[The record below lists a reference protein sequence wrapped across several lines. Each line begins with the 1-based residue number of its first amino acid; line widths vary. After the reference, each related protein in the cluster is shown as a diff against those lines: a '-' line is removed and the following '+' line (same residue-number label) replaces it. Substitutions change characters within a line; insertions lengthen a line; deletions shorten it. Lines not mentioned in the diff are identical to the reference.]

1 MADSSLFDE
10 YFEGK
15 EEVFSPFI
23 TPDTRKWGFQL
34 HLKGSLFAA
43 LLLLVSFILSFNPA
57 FLPLSKGL
65 LIVVYFLAGMP
76 ALIETI
82 EDLSNLIINIDVL
95 MTLAA
100 FGSVLIGSPMEGALL
115 LVLFA
120 ISGSM
125 EEAVTSKAKS
135 SLRELHKLSPTT
147 AWVLNDQ
154 NRFVVRS
161 VKDVKIQD
169 RILVK
174 AGEVIP
180 LDGLVVKGASSV
192 NLVHLTGE
200 NLPVLKK
207 VGDTVPAG
215 GKNMEGALEIE
226 VTHVISDSTL
236 AKIIEL
242 VTQAQDAKPKLQQWF
257 DQLSD
262 RYAKAIIFLAFFFA
276 LTFPYLLNLPFLGEE
291 GSIYRALAFLI
302 AASPCALIIAI
313 PIAYLSALSVSAS
326 KGVLLKGGVTLDGL
340 YNVKKVA
347 FDKTGT
353 LTTGELKWLKSESMS
368 KVPVSDEVMSI
379 AYALE
384 VNAVHPIA
392 KAIQTAGEKL
402 KVQPASIDAFKM
414 IPGYGVEAVYKNL
427 PVFIGQAIYLED
439 KIESEKYQKLTNWVN
454 EVKTKGYL
462 IAVMRLGDEL
472 ILFQFEDTLR
482 PNVKDTLSNLQKLG
496 LKLAMLTGDHFASA
510 KKVADELHL
519 DEFYA
524 DLKPEDKLR
533 LVEKFSNESP
543 LAFVGDGVNDAP
555 ALARATV
562 GIGMGKG
569 GSRAAVDAAD
579 VVLLQDNIDRLDWLF
594 KKSKDTRS
602 VVTQNLVISTLAILI
617 AAIPALGGWVPLWLA
632 VVMHEGG
639 TVIVGLNGLRLTRK

>member
-1 MADSSLFDE
+1 MSEASLFEE

-15 EEVFSPFI
+15 EEAFSPFI
-23 TPDTRKWGFQL
+23 TPDTRYLGKNL
-34 HLKGSLFAA
+34 YLKASLFA
-43 LLLLVSFILSFNPA
+43 SFILFISFLLSFNPNYA
-57 FLPLSKGL
+57 SLSTGL
-65 LIVVYFLAGMP
+65 LIAVYFFAGIP

-135 SLRELHKLSPTT
+135 SLKELHKLSPSS
-147 AWVLNDQ
+147 AWVLSREG
-154 NRFVVRS
+154 RFQLKS
-161 VKDVKIQD
+161 VKDVNVGEI
-169 RILVK
+169 ILIK
-174 AGEVIP
+174 AGEVAP
-180 LDGLVVKGASSV
+180 LDGKVVKGISSV

-207 VGDTVPAG
+207 EGDLVPAG
-215 GKNMEGALEIE
+215 AKNMEGALEVE
-226 VTHVISDSTL
+226 VTHLSQDSTI

-242 VTQAQDAKPKLQQWF
+242 VTQAQDAKPRLQQWF
-257 DQLSD
+257 DNLSE
-262 RYAKAIIFLAFFFA
+262 RYAKTIIVLAFIFA
-276 LTFPYLLNLPFLGEE
+276 LSFPTLFGMPYLGEE

-313 PIAYLSALSVSAS
+313 PIAYLSALSVSARN
-326 KGVLLKGGVTLDGL
+326 GVLLKGGVTLDAL
-340 YNVKKVA
+340 YKVNKIG

-353 LTTGELKWLKSESMS
+353 LTTGQLKWVDAINLSGEKID
-368 KVPVSDEVMSI
+368 SDI
-379 AYALE
+379 LPLAYTME
-384 VNAVHPIA
+384 VNAVHPVA
-392 KAIQTAGEKL
+392 KAIQAKGEEE
-402 KVQPASIDAFKM
+402 KVKPRDIRDFKM
-414 IPGYGVEAVYKNL
+414 IPGYGVEAYFEGKLVY
-427 PVFIGQAIYLED
+427 IGQPDYLEK
-439 KIESEKYQKLTNWVN
+439 KIDAAKFRSLLERVN
-454 EVKTKGYL
+454 EARKEGYL
-462 IAVMRLGDEL
+462 IAVMLKGDD
-472 ILFQFEDTLR
+472 LFLFKFEDTPR
-482 PNVKDTLSNLQKLG
+482 FNVKPTLKNLHEMG
-496 LKLAMLTGDHFASA
+496 YKLAMLTGDHFDSA
-510 KKVADELHL
+510 QKVAKELGL

-533 LVEKFSNESP
+533 WVEKLSKEDS

-555 ALARATV
+555 ALARASV

-579 VVLLQDNIDRLDWLF
+579 VVLLQDSIEKLDWLF
-594 KKSKDTRS
+594 KKSRQTRS
-602 VVTQNLVISTLAILI
+602 VVRQNLFIATLAIFA
-617 AAIPALGGWVPLWLA
+617 AAIPALGGFIPLWLA

-639 TVIVGLNGLRLTRK
+639 TVIVGLNGLRLLR

>member
-1 MADSSLFDE
+1 MTDSTLFED

-15 EEVFSPFI
+15 EESYSPFI
-23 TPDTRKWGFQL
+23 TPNTR
-34 HLKGSLFAA
+34 HLGQQINLKASLLA
-43 LLLLVSFILSFNPA
+43 LIILAISFLLSFNPNYA
-57 FLPLSKGL
+57 PLSTGL
-65 LIVVYFLAGMP
+65 LIAVYFFAGIP

-135 SLRELHKLSPTT
+135 SLKELHKLSPTT
-147 AWVLNDQ
+147 AWVKSQ
-154 NRFVVRS
+154 EGRFQVKS
-161 VKDVKIQD
+161 VKDVKVGEI
-169 RILVK
+169 ILIK
-174 AGEVIP
+174 AGEVVP
-180 LDGLVVKGASSV
+180 LDGKVVKGTSSV

-207 VGDTVPAG
+207 EYDSVPAG
-215 GKNMEGALEIE
+215 AKNMEGALEIE
-226 VTHVISDSTL
+226 VTHLSQDSTI

-242 VTQAQDAKPKLQQWF
+242 VTQAQDAKPRLQQWF
-257 DQLSD
+257 DSLSE
-262 RYAKAIIFLAFFFA
+262 RYAKTIIFLAFVFA
-276 LTFPYLLNLPFLGEE
+276 ITFPYLFGMPFLGEE

-313 PIAYLSALSVSAS
+313 PIAYLSALSVSARN
-326 KGVLLKGGVTLDGL
+326 GVLLKGGVTLDAL
-340 YNVKKVA
+340 YKVNKIG

-353 LTTGELKWLKSESMS
+353 LTTGQLKWVDAVNLSGKKIGE
-368 KVPVSDEVMSI
+368 EVLPL
-379 AYALE
+379 AYTME
-384 VNAVHPIA
+384 VNAVHPVA
-392 KAIQTAGEKL
+392 KAIQAKGEQEHVKP
-402 KVQPASIDAFKM
+402 VDIRDFKM
-414 IPGYGVEAVYKNL
+414 IPGYGVEAYFEDKWVY
-427 PVFIGQAIYLED
+427 IGQPDYLED
-439 KIESEKYQKLTNWVN
+439 KLDRPKFDELLRRVN
-454 EVKTKGYL
+454 EVRKQGYL
-462 IAVMRLGDEL
+462 IAVMQKGEDSL
-472 ILFQFEDTLR
+472 LFQFEDTPRL
-482 PNVKDTLSNLQKLG
+482 NVKPTLVHLHEMG
-496 LKLAMLTGDHFASA
+496 YKLAMLTGDHFDSA
-510 KKVADELHL
+510 QKVAKELGL

-524 DLKPEDKLR
+524 DLKPEDKLKW
-533 LVEKFSNESP
+533 VEKLSKEES

-579 VVLLQDNIDRLDWLF
+579 VVLLQDSIEKLDWLF
-594 KKSKDTRS
+594 KKSRQTRS
-602 VVTQNLVISTLAILI
+602 VVRQNLIIATLAILI
-617 AAIPALGGWVPLWLA
+617 AAIPALGGFVPLWLA

-639 TVIVGLNGLRLTRK
+639 TVIVGLNGLRLLK